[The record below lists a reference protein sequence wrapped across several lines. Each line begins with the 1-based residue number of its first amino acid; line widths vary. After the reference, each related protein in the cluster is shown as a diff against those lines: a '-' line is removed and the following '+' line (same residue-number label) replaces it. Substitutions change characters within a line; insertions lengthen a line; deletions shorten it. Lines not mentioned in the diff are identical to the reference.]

1 MNRSQIAASIGVAAL
16 FGITSVGCGGDG
28 DQPAT
33 DTSQQNGALSSPAA
47 PAPNP
52 LRNVYFGDLHTH
64 TRFSH
69 DAFLNGTRASPD
81 DSYRYAQ
88 GEPLTH
94 RGGFEVQLAEPMDF
108 FAVTDHATFLGMIQ
122 AMVDPAQDVSQHPAS
137 QQLAA
142 ATTREERQ
150 EAQREIRKYTGGQEE
165 GLLDMNVVRSAWR
178 DTIDAANR
186 HYQPGVFTTFIAYE
200 YSASPESQNLHR
212 NVIFRGSEA
221 PDAPFSRLDSND
233 PEDMWAWLERHR
245 EAGIEAL
252 AIPHNSNASNG
263 LMFIPERFSG
273 EPFDAAYAERRMRNE
288 PLVEITQ
295 IKGTSDTHPALSPND
310 EWADFEIY
318 PYIVPRGM
326 PGVAQLYYNRSEP
339 EESAVSGSYVR
350 EALLNGL
357 VMEETS
363 NFNPFR
369 FGILGSTDNHIGGG
383 ISGESGFFATDQ
395 LAAPPPGT
403 DVPFDTPTPETRRY
417 NSRQNPLF
425 SVGGLA
431 GVWAEENTRESLFD
445 AFRRKETFA
454 TTGPR
459 IRVRFFAGYDYP
471 DELVNDPDVV
481 ANAYADG
488 VAMGGELV
496 AGGERI
502 PRFLVWASRDPASA
516 PLARLQVI
524 KGWVEAEQAHEQ
536 VYDVACPDGASVDP
550 ATHRC
555 PDNGARVNLDNCS
568 HSEDVGAAELRTLWT
583 DPDFDV
589 AQRAMYYVRALENPT
604 CRWSTWD
611 AIRSGAELRDDVPP
625 TLQERAWSSP
635 IWVTP

>member
-1 MNRSQIAASIGVAAL
+1 MNLCQRITTECVVAL
-16 FGITSVGCGGDG
+16 FAVIMVGCGGDV
-28 DQPAT
+28 DRSAL
-33 DTSQQNGALSSPAA
+33 DTGQGGSASSGTAA
-47 PAPNP
+47 IDPNP
-52 LRNVYFGDLHTH
+52 LRNAYFGDLHTH

-81 DSYRYAQ
+81 DTYRYAQ
-88 GEPLTH
+88 GEPITH

-122 AMVDPAQDVSQHPAS
+122 AMVDPAQEVSQHPAS
-137 QQLAA
+137 QLLAA

-178 DTIDAANR
+178 ETIDAANR
-186 HYQPGVFTTFIAYE
+186 HYKPGVFTTFVAYE

-273 EPFDAAYAERRMRNE
+273 EPFDAAYAERRMLNE

-339 EESAVSGSYVR
+339 EESVVSGSYVR

-357 VMEETS
+357 VMEETRG
-363 NFNPFR
+363 FNPFQ
-369 FGILGSTDNHIGGG
+369 FGLLGSTDNHIGGG

-395 LAAPPPGT
+395 LAPPPPGT
-403 DVPFDTPTPETRRY
+403 DVPFDTPTPDTRRY
-417 NSRQNPLF
+417 NSGQNALF
-425 SVGGLA
+425 GVGGLA
-431 GVWAEENTRESLFD
+431 GVWAEENTRDSLYD
-445 AFRRKETFA
+445 ALRRKETFA

-459 IRVRFFAGYDYP
+459 IRLRFFAGYDYA
-471 DELVNDPDVV
+471 DDLVDDPEMI
-481 ANAYADG
+481 AKAYAGG

-496 AGGERI
+496 ESGDRV
-502 PRFLVWASRDPASA
+502 PRFLLWASRDPAGA

-524 KGWVEAEQAHEQ
+524 KGWVEDSQAREQ
-536 VYDVACPDGASVDP
+536 VYDVACPGGASVDP

-555 PDNGARVNLDNCS
+555 PDSGARVNLDDCS
-568 HSEDVGAAELRTLWT
+568 YSEDVGGAEMRTLWT
-583 DPDFDV
+583 DPDFNA

-611 AIRSGAELRDDVPP
+611 AIRSETDLRDDVPA